1 MSNLMLKKNYSQ
13 IDSTNPD
20 SSGGDKGKNC
30 LGFEI

>member
-1 MSNLMLKKNYSQ
+1 MMLKTIQSQ
-13 IDSTNPD
+13 NDSTCPV